1 MKSFLK
7 LEESNHIRL
16 LDAILYTKDG
26 EVWYDRGYLDGETSI
41 DFTIDTY
48 QLKTGVP
55 LLLIGQI
62 PIGFS
67 SKTKIKA
74 IELTPENVCWAQGI
88 SESLIV
94 EWDGLTEYTEYWE
107 ALTTGQQLLTFKKDP
122 GSDFEFAMLTHKGL
136 VLTGDVPVISNL
148 EGTPYA
154 AGTDYRFEPARRL
167 IIRKRSSTIPSLGQV
182 YAKYKCIPPAGKQIP
197 FKRNGFINWTG
208 ETLIV
213 GTDVTSNQEI
223 QIYHPKAEVS
233 GGGFNTDETSAWGM
247 DIEIEAV
254 DNPATPNWPLGYIT
268 VDVNKNLA

>member
-1 MKSFLK
+1 MKNFLK

-26 EVWYDRGYLDGETSI
+26 SVWYDRGYLDGEVSAEFNI
-41 DFTIDTY
+41 DPY
-48 QLKTGVP
+48 VLKVGVP
-55 LLLIGQI
+55 LLLVGQI
-62 PIGFS
+62 PISFS
-67 SKTKIKA
+67 AKTKVKA

-88 SESLIV
+88 DESLII
-94 EWDGLTEYTEYWE
+94 EWDGLTEYTQWWK
-107 ALTTGQQLLTFKKDP
+107 TTVAERHLLTFQKDP

-136 VLTGDVPVISNL
+136 VLTGDVPVISDL
-148 EGTPYA
+148 EGTPYT
-154 AGTDYRFEPARRL
+154 AGTDYRFEPNRRL
-167 IIRKRSSTIPSLGQV
+167 IIRKRGSTIPSLGSV

-213 GTDVTSNQEI
+213 GTDVTSNQQI

-233 GGGFNTDETSAWGM
+233 GGGFTTNEESAWGM

-254 DNPATPNWPLGYIT
+254 RNEASPTYPLGYIL
-268 VDVNKNLA
+268 VDVNTNLS